1 MVTIPE
7 IEQRLA
13 DYVIRDPRQFMPS
26 DYDLRGVAE
35 MIADTS
41 LEEGD
46 RHDPDWV
53 KAVKPLLSSHFAK
66 INIFDLDWGPVQHGD
81 DIMLVAVFHSL
92 WGGQDIVVDRWGD
105 IHTRIG
111 KDFRPSRQM
120 WSEEFHSHG
129 DHFDEILV
137 TSWRLMV
144 DRLRDRL
151 EEYIKQNNIDGGA

>member
-35 MIADTS
+35 AIADTS

-46 RHDPDWV
+46 RHDPDWL
-53 KAVKPLLSSHFAK
+53 KAVKPLLQSHFAK
-66 INIFDLDWGPVQHGD
+66 INVFDLDWEPVQHGD

-92 WGGQDIVVDRWGD
+92 WGDQDIVVDRWGD

-111 KDFRPSRQM
+111 ADFKPSRLM
-120 WSEEFHSHG
+120 WSEEYHSHG

-137 TSWRLMV
+137 TSWRIMV

-151 EEYIKQNNIDGGA
+151 DEYIKNNIGGGA

>member
-35 MIADTS
+35 MIAGTS
-41 LEEGD
+41 LESGD
-46 RHDPDWV
+46 RRDPAWV
-53 KAVKPLLSSHFAK
+53 KAVKPLLQSHFAK
-66 INIFDLDWGPVQHGD
+66 INVFDLDWVPVQHGD
-81 DIMLVAVFHSL
+81 DVMLVAVFHSL
-92 WGGQDIVVDRWGD
+92 WGDQDIVVDKWGT
-105 IHTRIG
+105 IYTQIG
-111 KDFRPSRQM
+111 EDFKPSRLI

-151 EEYIKQNNIDGGA
+151 DEYIKNNIGGGA

>member
-26 DYDLRGVAE
+26 DYDLRGAAE
-35 MIADTS
+35 AIADS
-41 LEEGD
+41 DVADGD
-46 RHDPDWV
+46 RHDSDWV
-53 KAVKPLLSSHFAK
+53 KAVKPLLQSHFAK
-66 INIFDLDWGPVQHGD
+66 INVFDLDWGPVRHGD
-81 DIMLVAVFHSL
+81 DVMLVAVFHSL
-92 WGGQDIVVDRWGD
+92 WGDQDIVVDRWGD

-111 KDFRPSRQM
+111 ADFKPSRLM

-129 DHFDEILV
+129 DHFDGILV
-137 TSWRLMV
+137 TSWRTMV

-151 EEYIKQNNIDGGA
+151 DEYIKNNIGGGE

>member
-41 LEEGD
+41 LEGGGC
-46 RHDPDWV
+46 HDPAWV

-66 INIFDLDWGPVQHGD
+66 INVFDLEWEPVQHGD

-92 WGGQDIVVDRWGD
+92 WGDQDIVVDKWGT
-105 IHTRIG
+105 IYTQIG
-111 KDFRPSRQM
+111 EDFKPSRLA
-120 WSEEFHSHG
+120 WSEEYHSHG
-129 DHFDEILV
+129 DHFDKILV

-151 EEYIKQNNIDGGA
+151 GEYIKQNNIDGGA

>member
-41 LEEGD
+41 LEGGD
-46 RHDPDWV
+46 RRDPAWV
-53 KAVKPLLSSHFAK
+53 KAVKPLLNSHFAK
-66 INIFDLDWGPVQHGD
+66 INVFDLDWEPVRHGD

-92 WGGQDIVVDRWGD
+92 WGDQDIVVDRWGS
-105 IHTRIG
+105 IHTHIG
-111 KDFRPSRQM
+111 EDFKPSRLM

-129 DHFDEILV
+129 DHFDEIFV
-137 TSWRLMV
+137 TSWRFMV

>member
-35 MIADTS
+35 AVADS
-41 LEEGD
+41 DVADGD
-46 RHDPDWV
+46 RHDPAWV
-53 KAVKPLLSSHFAK
+53 KAVKPLLRSRFAK
-66 INIFDLDWGPVQHGD
+66 INVFDLDWGPVQHGD

-92 WGGQDIVVDRWGD
+92 WGDQDIVVDKWGT
-105 IHTRIG
+105 IYTQIG
-111 KDFRPSRQM
+111 EDFKPSRLI
-120 WSEEFHSHG
+120 WSEEYCSHG

-137 TSWRLMV
+137 TSWRFMV

-151 EEYIKQNNIDGGA
+151 EEYIKNNIDEVE

>member
-41 LEEGD
+41 LEDGD

-66 INIFDLDWGPVQHGD
+66 INVFDLDWEPVQHGD
-81 DIMLVAVFHSL
+81 DVMLVAVFTVCGGIRIL
-92 WGGQDIVVDRWGD
+92 WLINGARFTPKLV
-105 IHTRIG
+105 RILS
-111 KDFRPSRQM
+111 P
-120 WSEEFHSHG
+120 
-129 DHFDEILV
+129 
-137 TSWRLMV
+137 
-144 DRLRDRL
+144 
-151 EEYIKQNNIDGGA
+151 AA